1 MGRTAGY
8 SRKNYNY
15 RMDPYIEG
23 NTVRKPD
30 RVQRPERPVRKE
42 RMRPAVSRKTRR
54 NREKALQIN
63 LGYVAFL
70 TAAAVATLFVC
81 VRFLKLQA
89 ESTAY
94 LKTVTSLESQLA
106 TLKMDND
113 ADYERTISSVD
124 MEKIKD
130 IAINELGMVYA
141 DEGQVITYDSQS
153 GDYVRQYEDVPSE

>member
-1 MGRTAGY
+1 M
-8 SRKNYNY
+8 K
-15 RMDPYIEG
+15 
-23 NTVRKPD
+23 
-30 RVQRPERPVRKE
+30 
-42 RMRPAVSRKTRR
+42 PAVSRKTRR

-124 MEKIKD
+124 LDEIKD

-153 GDYVRQYEDVPSE
+153 GDYVRQYEEVPSE

>member
-1 MGRTAGY
+1 MGRTAGC

-30 RVQRPERPVRKE
+30 RVQQPQRPVREE

-81 VRFLKLQA
+81 VRFLKLQS

-124 MEKIKD
+124 LEKIKD

-153 GDYVRQYEDVPSE
+153 SDYVRQYEDVPSE